1 MLEIFDC
8 LSNLVCTKSHS
19 AEDAYMPLEL
29 DLVSS
34 AAFVDR
40 SIDFMVSRMGKNS
53 VLHNRLPV
61 LICGKFDI

>member
-8 LSNLVCTKSHS
+8 LSDLVCTKSHF

-29 DLVSS
+29 DFVSS
-34 AAFVDR
+34 VSFVHR
-40 SIDFMVSRMGKNS
+40 SIDLMVSTMGKDS

-61 LICGKFDI
+61 LMLQIV